1 MFALAWVVGSAP
13 LLGQSWRVL
22 GLCLIELVSPVV
34 AVCAYF
40 AGFPL
45 LAGVP
50 VAVVCLS
57 LARPWFPLLGSSQC
71 QPPLLPLRFVSPF
84 APLAPPLPLH

>member
-13 LLGQSWRVL
+13 LLGQSWRVV
-22 GLCLIELVSPVV
+22 GLCLIELVSPVG

-40 AGFPL
+40 AGCPL

-57 LARPWFPLLGSSQC
+57 LARLWFSRWVLPSASRPSYPSVLYRPSRLS
-71 QPPLLPLRFVSPF
+71 LPLPI
-84 APLAPPLPLH
+84 L